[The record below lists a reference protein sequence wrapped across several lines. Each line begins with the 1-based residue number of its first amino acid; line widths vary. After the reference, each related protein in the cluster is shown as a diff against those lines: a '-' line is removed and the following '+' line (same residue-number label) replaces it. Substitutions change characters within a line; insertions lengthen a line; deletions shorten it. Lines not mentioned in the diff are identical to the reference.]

1 MQHRD
6 DLTQPQ
12 IHRLAAHLTFDE
24 HGLDPYWA
32 VVSQFEPD
40 LDGLELTYAG
50 EDYRIGTA
58 AYWQGKIAARPS
70 DSIDGGL
77 YEYKIGVWSKDGIE
91 SKGADFTF
99 RPGFSPATHVDSGDE
114 IGGIPSDLPESIRV
128 QVEASNLPRLDVLGL
143 LQSLA
148 DAIDIDPDYFRAD
161 GLHEFSSI
169 YGLETYLR
177 LDRAAAIENVVGQ
190 DGILED
196 IAQFSSGQ
204 GQGEHKWDHEE
215 ITGHYET
222 VALDPAS
229 WGRLIPEQDLA
240 KRLKC
245 YQPANPRSEGSDDP
259 LSHHKIETQ
268 YWSGYYSD
276 HSISWNEYHDAV
288 AELRQTA
295 LSALS
300 WAGLETGPRSD
311 IWVADAYWEPEPT
324 RETVAIPENPIPEEA
339 AKSERRAQDA
349 LVDPD
354 ISEAEFNV
362 IDALRKHGGAH
373 VDTIASLA
381 DRSRSSVYRA
391 LEQFQGLITSHN
403 GDVQWRDEVVKQQI
417 NEVVSRWRKSA
428 SSVVDSLQAIAER
441 ANPFKHD
448 GRGNEPGPVARWLST
463 QPIELLEQHPS
474 IRLQVTE
481 PMASARLR
489 KVLEAGVE
497 AAERSGMLTTHF
509 ERARINWIDADGQ
522 EHDNWVV
529 APRRGTEEQVVL
541 TKEFVEKPD
550 PDGVFLHR

>member
-12 IHRLAAHLTFDE
+12 IHRLAAHITWAE

-32 VVSQFEPD
+32 VVSAFEPE
-40 LDGLELTYAG
+40 LEGEQLVYAG
-50 EDYRIGTA
+50 EDYRIDTA
-58 AYWQGKIAARPS
+58 TYWEGKIAARPQ
-70 DSIDGGL
+70 DSIAGGL
-77 YEYKIGVWSKDGIE
+77 YEYKIGVWSDDGVE

-114 IGGIPSDLPESIRV
+114 IDGIPGDLPDSIRV
-128 QVEASNLPRLDVLGL
+128 QVEASNLPRLDVVGL
-143 LQSLA
+143 LQALA
-148 DAIDIDPDYFRAD
+148 SAIGVDPQYFDPAET
-161 GLHEFSSI
+161 HEYSSI

-177 LDRAAAIENVVGQ
+177 LDRDVAIENIVGS
-190 DGILED
+190 DGVLED

-204 GQGEHKWDHEE
+204 GRGEHKWDHEE

-222 VALDPAS
+222 VALDPDS
-229 WGRLIPEQDLA
+229 WARLISGQELA

-259 LSHHKIETQ
+259 LSHHKLETQ
-268 YWSGYYSD
+268 YWSGYYSS
-276 HSISWNEYHDAV
+276 HSIDWDEYHSAV

-295 LSALS
+295 LAALS
-300 WAGLETGPRSD
+300 WAGLDIGPRSD

-324 RETVAIPENPIPEEA
+324 RETVAIPANPIPQEA
-339 AKSERRAQDA
+339 AKSQRRAQDA

-354 ISEAEFNV
+354 ISEAEFDV
-362 IDALRKHGGAH
+362 VDALRRQGGAH
-373 VDTIASLA
+373 VGTIASLA

-391 LEQFQGLITSHN
+391 LQQFDGLLSVHN
-403 GDVQWRDEVVKQQI
+403 GEISWRDDIVQQQLDEVI
-417 NEVVSRWRKSA
+417 SRWKQTA

-441 ANPFKHD
+441 ASPFEHD
-448 GRGNEPGPVARWLST
+448 GRGDQPGPVARWLSQ
-463 QPIELLEQHPS
+463 QPIELLEQRPF

-481 PMASARLR
+481 PMPSVRLR
-489 KVLEAGVE
+489 EILEAGLE
-497 AAERSGMLTTHF
+497 AAERSGMLTKYL
-509 ERARINWIDADGQ
+509 EQARIDWVDADGA

-529 APRRGTEEQVVL
+529 APRRGVDGRVVL
-541 TKEFVEKPD
+541 TKEFVEEPD